1 MRHCAWTVALGL
13 TLVGCGNSTA
23 ETLLDP
29 DSSPA
34 DSSVPDVTPD
44 TDLSDAPADVVA
56 DAGADADTDASDAS
70 DDGAEPVPDPLVP
83 PDVEVTTWKGK
94 LPPGGMLAIDVEVT
108 RPAADPPQGERYP
121 LVVFAHGFQVGE
133 DMYPKTMTHIA
144 KFGYVAASVDYEGSL
159 IDQDHHAPVEAMTKA
174 IDMLTQ
180 DPPQEVGPV
189 VDPMRIVA
197 SGHSLGG
204 KGAVWL
210 ALEDPRITALIAFDP
225 VDDDPS
231 PLPIPS
237 PKRPSVA
244 PELMGD
250 LKVPSLFLGG
260 ALSPTGQKPC
270 APSASNACRFFES
283 VPAGTS
289 AWLGVLE
296 AFGHMQFL
304 DEYDCPLLCG
314 TCPRGEEADH
324 ETRQAVFRGLAVAF
338 LELHLRQK
346 SGYLSWIEGADRA
359 QLETDGMLLD
369 PAAQAS
375 FCAVP

>member
-1 MRHCAWTVALGL
+1 MRHCAWPVVLGL
-13 TLVGCGNSTA
+13 TLIGCGSSTA

-34 DSSVPDVTPD
+34 DSSVPDVAPD
-44 TDLSDAPADVVA
+44 TVDPSDAPADIA
-56 DAGADADTDASDAS
+56 TDAGPDVDVSDAQ
-70 DDGAEPVPDPLVP
+70 DEGVEPVPNPLVP
-83 PDVEVTTWKGK
+83 PDIEVTTWRGK
-94 LPPGGMLAIDVEVT
+94 LPPGGMFALDIEVT
-108 RPAADPPQGERYP
+108 RPAADPPQGELYP

-133 DMYPKTMTHIA
+133 DMYPKTMTHLA
-144 KFGYVAASVDYEGSL
+144 KFGYVAASVDFEASM
-159 IDQDHHAPVEAMTKA
+159 IDQDHHAPVEAMGKA

-180 DPPQEVGPV
+180 APPPEVGSV
-189 VDPMRIVA
+189 VDPNRVVA
-197 SGHSLGG
+197 AGHSIGA

-210 ALEDPRITALIAFDP
+210 TLEDARVVALIAFDP

-237 PKRPSVA
+237 AKRPSIA
-244 PELMGD
+244 PERMGD

-260 ALSPTGQKPC
+260 SLSPLGEKPC
-270 APSASNACRFFES
+270 APSASNACRFFEA
-283 VPAGTS
+283 VPTGTP
-289 AWLGVLE
+289 AWLGILD

-314 TCPRGEEADH
+314 TCPRGDQAQH

-338 LELHLRQK
+338 LELHLRQN
-346 SGYLSWIEGADRA
+346 SGYLGWIEGADRA

-369 PAAQAS
+369 PAAQVS

>member
-1 MRHCAWTVALGL
+1 MRYCPWTLALGL
-13 TLVGCGNSTA
+13 VLIGCGSSTA

-34 DSSVPDVTPD
+34 DSGAPDVAPD
-44 TDLSDAPADVVA
+44 TVPSDAPSEVAADV
-56 DAGADADTDASDAS
+56 GADADLDAPETSDVV
-70 DDGAEPVPDPLVP
+70 EPVANPLVP
-83 PDVEVTTWKGK
+83 PDVEVTTWSGK
-94 LPPGGMLAIDVEVT
+94 LPPGGMLALAIEVT
-108 RPAADPPQGERYP
+108 RPAEDPPQGELYP

-133 DMYPKTMTHIA
+133 DMYRKTMTHLA
-144 KFGYVAASVDYEGSL
+144 QFGYVTASVDYESSL
-159 IDQDHHAPVEAMTKA
+159 VDQDHHAPVEALGKA

-180 DPPQEVGPV
+180 APPLQVGAVADPTRV
-189 VDPMRIVA
+189 VA
-197 SGHSLGG
+197 AGHSLGA

-210 ALEDPRITALIAFDP
+210 ALEDPRISALVALDP

-231 PLPIPS
+231 PLPFPS
-237 PKRPSVA
+237 DKRPSIT
-244 PELMGD
+244 PEKMGD
-250 LKVPSLFLGG
+250 LKVPSLFVGG
-260 ALSPTGQKPC
+260 VLSPTGQQPC

-289 AWLGVLE
+289 AWLAVLD

-304 DEYDCPLLCG
+304 DAYDCPLLCG
-314 TCPRGEEADH
+314 TCPRGDQAEH

-369 PAAQAS
+369 PPAQTS
-375 FCAVP
+375 FCTVP